1 MQTKLVWFNHLIY
14 RHWCHIQ
21 GYFKFAISNIQ
32 NLFLICDFETYSGI
46 WYFSKVNLTKL
57 YNVQCNDLIK
67 NVCLVFGIK
76 KKKCKHLQFVIRCIF
91 LIRQIQLIFVN
102 LNRLHCTVRFRF
114 KSVIFLITRPVDY
127 NKTNFSAR
135 KLRDYAT
142 FTLSSKYTT
151 VFNQ

>member
-21 GYFKFAISNIQ
+21 GYFKFAISKIQ

-102 LNRLHCTVRFRF
+102 LNRLHCTVRSTYIDSDLNHNAPRGLQQN
-114 KSVIFLITRPVDY
+114 KFLCQKVTRLR
-127 NKTNFSAR
+127 NFYI
-135 KLRDYAT
+135 K
-142 FTLSSKYTT
+142 
-151 VFNQ
+151 